1 MHVLRHVG
9 GGADF
14 ARDGDLRVDE
24 LAGAGNE
31 GDGADARL
39 ERVDG
44 AVHLEGELRD
54 AVAEVG
60 ERQALEH
67 DVGDAAVGRR
77 VAGTF
82 LGFDEAVGGLRLAPR
97 IEAVGEGCEVELLAV
112 GPDAA
117 HAGDL
122 ALGHGDGEAGV
133 VAVLGGSGARALAD
147 GALAAAAALGGGD
160 HLLLEVGGPDD
171 LSADACAAVK
181 ARDGR
186 TLRGACDAQFG
197 EAGAIE
203 RARLARGAEQR
214 AVDERAGEGADLRA
228 DGRAGERGAEDGDAG
243 GQQGAADGGAG
254 NGEGEGGH
262 DSGEVVSG
270 EWSVVSGQW

>member
-1 MHVLRHVG
+1 MSGSVILSAESTPGRISQWPARRSVPNQPTMSETEPTLGSVACELVEGDGPVGAALAGVHVLRDVG

-14 ARDGDLRVDE
+14 ARDGHLRVDE
-24 LAGAGNE
+24 LAGAGDQ
-31 GDGADARL
+31 GDGAHAGL
-39 ERVDG
+39 ERIDG

-82 LGFDEAVGGLRLAPR
+82 ARLDQAVGGLRLAAGV
-97 IEAVGEGCEVELLAV
+97 EAVGDGGEVELRAV

-117 HAGDL
+117 DAGDL
-122 ALGHGDGEAGV
+122 ALGQRDGEAGV
-133 VAVLGGSGARALAD
+133 VAVLGGAWSWAPAD
-147 GALAAAAALGGGD
+147 AALAAAAALRGGD

-171 LSADACAAVK
+171 LAAEARAAVE

-186 TLRGACDAQFG
+186 A
-197 EAGAIE
+197 
-203 RARLARGAEQR
+203 LATSR
-214 AVDERAGEGADLRA
+214 
-228 DGRAGERGAEDGDAG
+228 
-243 GQQGAADGGAG
+243 
-254 NGEGEGGH
+254 
-262 DSGEVVSG
+262 
-270 EWSVVSGQW
+270 